1 MRDRR
6 RVHTRYTSTPALRA
20 PPPRCHR
27 RQRREPALW
36 RPGADTLIGG
46 HLGTHYLTAGT
57 GRTAMEESNGNAV
70 MYGGKGADT
79 FKGENMGGVMVCGR
93 GSSG

>member
-1 MRDRR
+1 
-6 RVHTRYTSTPALRA
+6 
-20 PPPRCHR
+20 
-27 RQRREPALW
+27 
-36 RPGADTLIGG
+36 
-46 HLGTHYLTAGT
+46 
-57 GRTAMEESNGNAV
+57 MEESNGNAV